1 MLAVSTRFRRL
12 RDHVMKRAAT
22 TRNKR
27 RAKAARTDSGD
38 GCGSTSIAAADVL
51 QDPDVLELILASLAY
66 SDLRQRASVSSW
78 FADGVRRVLRC
89 WRVLD
94 ERSCRS
100 EGFLGTATHVAMAPA
115 WLELR
120 NARKIVQR
128 VLSVPAGNR
137 FEPPLL
143 LPLCDVRAQHVVP
156 PPPNAARDFR
166 PTGLIFCGHDMFVS
180 DRNGSVHKYRLSL
193 SPSSSTPIS
202 QHLAQTPRHAL
213 GAAEGL
219 CCVGARLYV
228 CDRENNCMVAFDCS
242 SLCELFRFG
251 ESALLQPTAVIARG
265 GELFVAASSSAD
277 RCKAAVSVFD
287 LEGVLR
293 RTMRHTLL
301 GEARGLAFVRDHLV
315 VAEYD
320 SRAAFAHVRA
330 SSRLLCFTLSGELR
344 QVLEDTSWRGLFGC
358 AVDARGDLHV
368 VDTPVLKVR
377 ILQPVA

>member
-1 MLAVSTRFRRL
+1 
-12 RDHVMKRAAT
+12 
-22 TRNKR
+22 
-27 RAKAARTDSGD
+27 
-38 GCGSTSIAAADVL
+38 
-51 QDPDVLELILASLAY
+51 
-66 SDLRQRASVSSW
+66 
-78 FADGVRRVLRC
+78 
-89 WRVLD
+89 
-94 ERSCRS
+94 
-100 EGFLGTATHVAMAPA
+100 
-115 WLELR
+115 
-120 NARKIVQR
+120 
-128 VLSVPAGNR
+128 
-137 FEPPLL
+137 
-143 LPLCDVRAQHVVP
+143 
-156 PPPNAARDFR
+156 
-166 PTGLIFCGHDMFVS
+166 MFVS

-193 SPSSSTPIS
+193 SPSSSKPIS

-251 ESALLQPTAVIARG
+251 ESALLQPTAVVARG
-265 GELFVAASSSAD
+265 DELFVAASSSAD

-287 LEGVLR
+287 LEGALR

-301 GEARGLAFVRDHLV
+301 REARGLAFVRDHLV

-320 SRAAFAHVRA
+320 SRAASAHVRA

-377 ILQPVA
+377 ILRPVA

>member
-1 MLAVSTRFRRL
+1 
-12 RDHVMKRAAT
+12 MKRAAT

-27 RAKAARTDSGD
+27 RAKVARTDSGD
-38 GCGSTSIAAADVL
+38 GCDSTSMAAADVL
-51 QDPDVLELILASLAY
+51 QNPDVLELILASLAY
-66 SDLRQRASVSSW
+66 SGLRQGASVSSR
-78 FADGVRRVLRC
+78 FAGSVRRVLRS

-100 EGFLGTATHVAMAPA
+100 EGFLGTATHAAMAPA
-115 WLELR
+115 WLELHAR
-120 NARKIVQR
+120 NEHVQR

-137 FEPPLL
+137 FEPPLV

-166 PTGLIFCGHDMFVS
+166 PTGLIFCRHDMFVS

-193 SPSSSTPIS
+193 SPSSTKPIS

-219 CCVGARLYV
+219 CCVGERVYV
-228 CDRENNCMVAFDCS
+228 CDRENNCMVAFERS
-242 SLCELFRFG
+242 SLSELFRFG
-251 ESALLQPTAVIARG
+251 QSALLQPTAVVARG
-265 GELFVAASSSAD
+265 DELFVAASSSGD
-277 RCKAAVSVFD
+277 QCKAAVSVFD
-287 LEGVLR
+287 LEGVRRPVLR

-301 GEARGLAFVRDHLV
+301 REARGLAFVRDHLV

-344 QVLEDTSWRGLFGC
+344 QVLEDASWRGLFGC